1 MMHHGQTWQ
10 GVLAAMGTSYLTVI
24 ACMILTLVSGYLNW
38 WIVFTSSFLVIGFFY
53 IVRVIPIALNLSR
66 SYFRWIIV
74 LFFVHILVTIIS
86 FALHYRST
94 GLIGAIGPF
103 KPGFRDAMYF
113 SVTTFTTLGYGD
125 FQPLP
130 EMRLATS
137 IEAIAGMFSVA
148 LTTAVIFLWCQ
159 DHMVPYHM
167 AFFDGNRR
175 HKKRLGISR
184 VRIRTITGKE
194 RSLPDWVL
202 PPEEGEVLYYDERRG
217 EWLPVTDDTELPEN
231 ALVVSAAIDDEET

>member
-1 MMHHGQTWQ
+1 MMHHSQTWQ

-86 FALHYRST
+86 FALHYKST

-103 KPGFRDAMYF
+103 KPSFRDAMYF

-137 IEAIAGMFSVA
+137 IEAFCGNVFCCANYGGDLSLVSRSHGTLSYGFLRWKPSSQENGLVFRGYGSGLSREKSVHCPIGFS
-148 LTTAVIFLWCQ
+148 LQ
-159 DHMVPYHM
+159 
-167 AFFDGNRR
+167 
-175 HKKRLGISR
+175 KK
-184 VRIRTITGKE
+184 GK
-194 RSLPDWVL
+194 L
-202 PPEEGEVLYYDERRG
+202 LYYDERRG
-217 EWLPVTDDTELPEN
+217 RVVTRDR
-231 ALVVSAAIDDEET
+231 